1 MKFAHI
7 ADCHIGSWRDPK
19 LRDASLE
26 AFLMATAKSKE
37 ENVDFIL
44 ICGDLFNT
52 SLPAIDKLKIVVK
65 KLKEL
70 KESDIAVYIIPG
82 SHDFSPSGKTM
93 LDVLENAGLVINVV
107 KGKVIE
113 NKLSL
118 VFTED
123 KKTGAKITG
132 LLGKKGMLEMSYY
145 EALDKESLEQE
156 QGFKIFMFHT
166 ALTELKPKELEDM
179 DSAPVSLLPKGF
191 DYYAGGHVHIISH
204 QNLEGY
210 NSIVYPGPL
219 FPNNFKEIEELKHG
233 GFYIYEDGNLT
244 YCPIIIYP
252 IVSLNLNCNNKTP
265 QEIRKELLD
274 WLEKEIELLKAI
286 KDDNKLNK
294 ITELNKATEL
304 DKTTE
309 LNKTIVTIRL
319 FGLIKEGKISDINLD
334 EIFEQLYQKGIYFV
348 MKNTNKLTTTEFEEI
363 KINLEKSNDIEEALI
378 KEHIG
383 KVKLNLKQLKAEPEV
398 TEQKEG
404 IQTTEQKEETS
415 EQKKETNEH
424 QEEINEH
431 NEQINT
437 IKQLMTSLDLEKM
450 EGERVVD
457 FEQRIKDNFKKLLQI

>member
-1 MKFAHI
+1 MKFSHI

-19 LRDASLE
+19 LREASLD

-37 ENVDFIL
+37 ELVDFIL

-70 KESDIAVYIIPG
+70 KESDIPVYIITG
-82 SHDFSPSGKTM
+82 SHDFSPSGKTI

-107 KGKVIE
+107 KGRVVE

-132 LLGKKGMLEMSYY
+132 LLGKKGMLEKSYY

-156 QGFKIFMFHT
+156 KGFKIFMFHT

-191 DYYAGGHVHIISH
+191 DYYAGGHVHIIANHS
-204 QNLEGY
+204 LEGY
-210 NSIVYPGPL
+210 TSIVYPGPL

-244 YCPIIIYP
+244 HFPIKIYNV
-252 IVSLNLNCNNKTP
+252 VSLCFDCNNKTP
-265 QEIRKELLD
+265 QEIRRELLTL
-274 WLEKEIELLKAI
+274 LENELEIFK
-286 KDDNKLNK
+286 N
-294 ITELNKATEL
+294 
-304 DKTTE
+304 E
-309 LNKTIVTIRL
+309 LNKTIVTIRM

-334 EIFEQLYQKGIYFV
+334 DIFEQMYQKGIYFI
-348 MKNTNKLTTTEFEEI
+348 MKNTTKLTTTEFEEI

-383 KVKLNLKQLKAEPEV
+383 KARLNLKIVKAEPEI
-398 TEQKEG
+398 TG
-404 IQTTEQKEETS
+404 QKEETPTT
-415 EQKKETNEH
+415 EQERETNEH